1 MARPPAD
8 DPRTPAD
15 GPRPPADDPRPPV
28 VPVPAATVVLLRP
41 GPEGPEVLLTRR
53 PDSMAFAA
61 GLHVFPGG
69 RLDPID
75 ADPRL
80 VARARGPRDDPDFLI
95 SHRIAAIRET
105 WEEVGVLLGAGRV
118 RRVEADAAET
128 AADAET
134 ADEGGRDQRVSP
146 RTAETF
152 VALCDRLDLELPT
165 DELVEVARWTTP
177 RVFPRRFD
185 TRFFVAAL
193 PEGARIRPDPR
204 EVAGHRWLTPRAA
217 LKAMA
222 GGAIAMWPPTSTTLQ
237 HLERATSF
245 ETVRDRLPRAPEGP
259 IRIERLD
266 PGLRVMTGQSAFG
279 PAGRPANTVLV
290 GRREV
295 VVVDPGD
302 PGEGFLDAVEA
313 EVAAGGGRIVAIA
326 LSHVDPGHA
335 AGSEELRSRT
345 GAPLLAGPGGAA
357 PLCWPLDEIGDGAM
371 IGQGDGRLRALATP
385 GHRPDHLAFL
395 IADGTL
401 LAGDALTDPPA
412 ALLPPEGDPAEQA
425 ATLDRLAVMLE
436 EGSVRRVVP
445 GHGGP
450 ILVDPTTVIARSL
463 AVVASAPTGR

>member
-1 MARPPAD
+1 MERRSAD
-8 DPRTPAD
+8 DPS
-15 GPRPPADDPRPPV
+15 PPV
-28 VPVPAATVVLLRP
+28 EPVPAATVVLLRP

-69 RLDPID
+69 RLDPVD

-80 VARARGPRDDPDFLI
+80 VARARGPRDDPDFLLG
-95 SHRIAAIRET
+95 HRIAAIRET
-105 WEEVGVLLGAGRV
+105 WEEVGVLLGAPR
-118 RRVEADAAET
+118 DT
-128 AADAET
+128 A
-134 ADEGGRDQRVSP
+134 GDQRVGP
-146 RTAETF
+146 RTAEAF
-152 VALCDRLDLELPT
+152 IALCARLDLELPT
-165 DELVEVARWTTP
+165 DELVEIARWTTP

-204 EVAGHRWLTPRAA
+204 EVTEHRWLTPRAA
-217 LKAMA
+217 LAAMA
-222 GGAIAMWPPTSTTLQ
+222 SGAIAMWPPTSTTLQ
-237 HLERATSF
+237 RLERAPSF
-245 ETVRDRLPRAPEGP
+245 EAVRDGLARAREGP

-266 PGLRVMTGQSAFG
+266 PGLRVMTGPSAFG

-302 PGEGFLDAVEA
+302 PGEVFLDSIEA

-326 LSHVDPGHA
+326 LTHVDPGHA

-345 GAPLLAGPGGAA
+345 GAPLLGGPGGAA
-357 PLCWPLDEIGDGAM
+357 PLCWPLDEIGDGAT
-371 IGQGDGRLRALATP
+371 IGHGDGQLRTLATP

-395 IADGTL
+395 TADGTL
-401 LAGDALTDPPA
+401 LTGDALTDPPA
-412 ALLPPEGDPAEQA
+412 ALLPPEGDPTEQA
-425 ATLDRLAVMLE
+425 ASLGRLSAQVT
-436 EGSVRRVVP
+436 EGTVRRVVP

-450 ILVDPTTVIARSL
+450 VLDDPVAAIRGSL
-463 AVVASAPTGR
+463 AAAASAPTGR